1 MSSARRRLI
10 SGIKER
16 GTFLIVLQS
25 LVSLEKV
32 KTLTGKT
39 ENPGEVGEQVFG
51 VALILIFVELGTCS
65 MSNHPF
71 IHSLLQ
77 K

>member
-39 ENPGEVGEQVFG
+39 ENPGEVGE
-51 VALILIFVELGTCS
+51 
-65 MSNHPF
+65 
-71 IHSLLQ
+71 
-77 K
+77 